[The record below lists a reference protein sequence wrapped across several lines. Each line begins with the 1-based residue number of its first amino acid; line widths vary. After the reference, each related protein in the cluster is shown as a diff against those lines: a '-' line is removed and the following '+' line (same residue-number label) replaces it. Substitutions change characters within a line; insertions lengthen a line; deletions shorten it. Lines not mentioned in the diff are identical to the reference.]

1 MKALY
6 ASPMRVY
13 LSLLVLALFGVWMGT
28 RLPVSLFPN
37 SAKPHVYVNLGYGS
51 MDQEDFKSSYGGT
64 IESRLRGINTANLK
78 VEKLEADYGTKSASY
93 DVEFQWG
100 SDPQD
105 ALREATNLMTAGVA
119 SYPKEV
125 RDSLNIY
132 IRSQNSG
139 FFAASFYSETR
150 PLDAVYKDLEPI
162 LTPRLSQI
170 EDAKEAELWNPN
182 HKKIV
187 IELDP
192 ARMASLQ
199 LTPAMI
205 QSAVQ
210 EKTVGFGGGSI
221 EIGDA
226 NYPIVVRKPNI
237 RVEDLASLRV
247 ATPAGQSLLLGDIA
261 KIDYRVD
268 EGNTHVMKTSGSP
281 SLILWAAPKPGGN
294 VKKMSEDILELVD
307 RMKPLF
313 PADVKYKVLVDPSEF
328 IRGAIENVF
337 HEVLIG
343 SLLAVGI
350 LFLFIGSFRN
360 VVTAAIEIPLSMVLA
375 FILMKFSGMNLNLIS
390 LGGLALASGMNVDA
404 SVVVLENIFRHLEKE
419 ETPKDFAGKLRIV
432 MGAVKEV
439 RLAVIASTIASLVVF
454 APLAFTSALSYAV
467 LGDLAKTVIFSHGFS
482 AFVALLLVPTVRLHL
497 IKHAKDPKA
506 DIGHSPIEG
515 GLKKLEAGYARAL
528 GAFVQSRKLQVF
540 TAGAIFAALA
550 GLFLFALPKLP
561 KEVLGTP
568 DTDWVMLGLN
578 TQGNTIVR
586 QMEGET
592 EEVETRL
599 LQKFGDEIR
608 YTFTQVNQPNSS
620 WIMARLK
627 DKRKMKD
634 FWKRLEAEFKDGA
647 TLRFWI
653 NPWNPAELPLPNP
666 PDLRIAV
673 EGGDVEDRRATAKS
687 ILDALKEKKVL
698 PSLWTE
704 PGSDKSKT
712 IVLRPNLNLESSISP
727 YDLADILRVATEG
740 KNIHYMN
747 VNREYA
753 DIMLRYPRGLMKTA
767 EELGSFPV
775 GIDGKVVPL
784 RALSDVR
791 IEEEASGIHS
801 ENGRELYAIIGRKEN
816 SAEKTSD
823 RGYLK
828 VADSVLADWRASHAL
843 PSGINVVTEDAQVEV
858 NDAIHQLTVAVALSI
873 AMILLTLLF
882 QMGSLA
888 NSLIVLVAIPLG
900 FIGVLTSLLV
910 FQSTLSLNSVLGV
923 ILLNGIAVANSII
936 LVDFGDRRFR
946 EGMAP
951 KEAVVGAA
959 VQRLRPI
966 LITSLTTILGMLPV
980 ALGFGQGGRI
990 LQPLG
995 IAVSGGLWFSM
1006 ALTLFVVPALQY
1018 RWLSRGAGKAAG
1030 KGVSKGRVLRT
1041 LGRAKDAPGEVP
1053 GLTVPVAPPV
1063 SATMPRAPEVSS

>member
-6 ASPMRVY
+6 SSPMRVY

-37 SAKPHVYVNLGYGS
+37 SAKPHVFVNLEYGS
-51 MDQEDFKSSYGGT
+51 MDQEDFKSSRGGT
-64 IESRLRGINTANLK
+64 IESRLRGINTSGLR
-78 VEKLEADYGTKSASY
+78 VEKLISDYRTAGVDY

-100 SDPQD
+100 SDPQE
-105 ALREATNLMTAGVA
+105 ALREATNLMNSTIA
-119 SYPKEV
+119 SYPKEI

-150 PLDAVYKDLEPI
+150 SLDAVYHDIEPL

-170 EDAKEAELWNPN
+170 EDAKDAELWNPT

-192 ARMASLQ
+192 SRMASLQ

-205 QSAVQ
+205 QTTVQ
-210 EKTVGFGGGSI
+210 EKTVGYSAGSVT
-221 EIGDA
+221 IGDQ

-237 RVEDLASLRV
+237 KVEDLATLRV
-247 ATPAGQSLLLGDIA
+247 TSPNGQSLLLGDIA
-261 KIDYRVD
+261 KIEYRVD
-268 EGNTHVMKTSGSP
+268 EGNTHIMKTSGSP
-281 SLILWAAPKPGGN
+281 SLILWSSPKPGGN
-294 VKKMSEDILELVD
+294 VKKMSEDILDLIAHIQ
-307 RMKPLF
+307 PLL
-313 PADVKYKVLVDPSEF
+313 PKDVKYKILVDPSEF

-343 SLLAVGI
+343 SLLAVLI

-404 SVVVLENIFRHLEKE
+404 SVVVLENIFRHIEKE
-419 ETPKDFAGKLRIV
+419 DVPKDFAGKLRIV
-432 MGAVKEV
+432 MNAVKEV
-439 RLAVIASTIASLVVF
+439 RLAVVASTIASLVVF

-482 AFVALLLVPTVRLHL
+482 AFVALILVPTVRLHL
-497 IKHAKDPKA
+497 IKNAKNPKA

-515 GLKKLEAGYARAL
+515 KLKALEGLYRRGL
-528 GAFVQSRKLQVF
+528 GRFVESRKLQLF
-540 TAGAIFAALA
+540 TALGIFAALL
-550 GLFLFALPKLP
+550 GLFTLALPKLP

-568 DTDWVMLGLN
+568 DTDWVDIGMS
-578 TQGNTIVR
+578 TQGNTLVR
-586 QMEGET
+586 QMDSEV

-599 LQKFGDEIR
+599 LRKFGDEIQ
-608 YTFTQVNQPNSS
+608 YTFTQIHGPNNGT
-620 WIMARLK
+620 IMARLK

-634 FWKRLEAEFKDGA
+634 FWKRLEGEFKDGA

-653 NPWNPAELPLPNP
+653 SPWNPAELPLPNP
-666 PDLRIAV
+666 PDLQISV

-687 ILDALKEKKVL
+687 ILDEMKEKKVL
-698 PSLWTE
+698 PSLWTL

-712 IVLRPNLNLESSISP
+712 IVLRPNLNLESTLSP
-727 YDLADILRVATEG
+727 FDLSDILRVATDG
-740 KNIHYMN
+740 KTIHYMN

-753 DIMLRYPRGLMKTA
+753 DIMLRYPRGLMTTA
-767 EELGSFPV
+767 EDIGSFPI
-775 GIDGKVVPL
+775 GMEGRVVPL
-784 RALSDVR
+784 RALSDVQ
-791 IEEEASGIHS
+791 IEEVASGIHS
-801 ENGRELYAIIGRKEN
+801 ENGRELYSIMGRKEN

-828 VADSVLADWRASHAL
+828 VADSVLDGWKSTHTL
-843 PSGINVVTEDAQVEV
+843 PNGITVTTEDAQVEV
-858 NDAIHQLTVAVALSI
+858 NDAIKQLSVAVGLSI
-873 AMILLTLLF
+873 VMIFLTLIF
-882 QMGSLA
+882 QMGSFM

-900 FIGVLTSLLV
+900 FIGVLTSLFV

-936 LVDFGDRRFR
+936 LVDFADRRYR
-946 EGMAP
+946 EGMEA
-951 KEAVVGAA
+951 KEAVIGAA

-1018 RWLSRGAGKAAG
+1018 RFLSRQKAMPDAGR
-1030 KGVSKGRVLRT
+1030 GVSKGKILRSSNRT
-1041 LGRAKDAPGEVP
+1041 GGWTESGPESP
-1053 GLTVPVAPPV
+1053 GLTLP
-1063 SATMPRAPEVSS
+1063 SANLPRAPEISS

>member
-13 LSLLVLALFGVWMGT
+13 LSLLILALFGAWMGT

-37 SAKPHVYVNLGYGS
+37 SAKPEVHVSLGYGS
-51 MDQEDFKSSYGGT
+51 MDQEDFKASYGGT
-64 IESRLRGINTANLK
+64 IESRLRSIDTGGLR
-78 VEKLEADYGTKSASY
+78 VEKLEADYGNTSANY
-93 DVEFQWG
+93 DVEFHWG
-100 SDPQD
+100 SDPQE
-105 ALREATNLMTAGVA
+105 ALREVSNLMNAAIGA
-119 SYPKEV
+119 YPKEV
-125 RDSLNIY
+125 RDSLGVW
-132 IRSQNSG
+132 IRSENAG

-150 PLDAVYKDLEPI
+150 SLDAVYKDLEPI

-170 EDAKEAELWNPN
+170 EDAKEAELWNPS

-187 IELDP
+187 IELAP

-199 LTPAMI
+199 LVPRMI
-205 QSAVQ
+205 QTAIQ
-210 EKTVGFGGGSI
+210 EKTVGFGAGSI
-221 EIGDA
+221 TIGDQ
-226 NYPIVVRKPNI
+226 NYPIVVRKPNVK
-237 RVEDLASLRV
+237 VEDLASLRIEAPDGRSV
-247 ATPAGQSLLLGDIA
+247 LLGDVA
-261 KIDYRVD
+261 KIEYRVD
-268 EGNTHVMKTSGSP
+268 EANTHVMKTSGAP

-294 VKKMSEDILELVD
+294 VKKMSEDILALVD
-307 RMKPLF
+307 QVKPLL
-313 PADVKYKVLVDPSEF
+313 PKDVEYKVLVDPSEF

-343 SLLAVGI
+343 SLLAVAI
-350 LFLFIGSFRN
+350 LFLFIGSLRN

-375 FILMKFSGMNLNLIS
+375 FILMKLSGMNLNLIS

-404 SVVVLENIFRHLEKE
+404 SVVVLENIFRHLEQE

-432 MGAVKEV
+432 MAAVKEV

-454 APLAFTSALSYAV
+454 APLAFTSDLSYAV

-482 AFVALLLVPTVRLHL
+482 AFVALILVPTVRLHL

-515 GLKKLEAGYARAL
+515 RLKSLETGYGRAL
-528 GAFVQSRKLQVF
+528 GAFVESRKFQLA
-540 TAGAIFAALA
+540 TAAGIFLALAALFT
-550 GLFLFALPKLP
+550 LALPRLP

-578 TQGNTIVR
+578 THGNTVIR
-586 QMEGET
+586 QMEGQT
-592 EEVETRL
+592 EEVEVRL
-599 LQKFGDEIR
+599 LRKFGDEIR
-608 YTFTQVNQPNSS
+608 YTFTQIHSVNNAT
-620 WIMARLK
+620 IMARLK
-627 DKRKMKD
+627 DKRKMKE
-634 FWKRLEAEFKDGA
+634 FWKRLEGEFKDTA
-647 TLRFWI
+647 TVRFWI

-666 PDLRIAV
+666 PDLRVVV
-673 EGGDVEDRRATAKS
+673 EGGEVEDRRATAKS
-687 ILDALKEKKVL
+687 ILDAMKEKKVL

-712 IVLRPNLNLESSISP
+712 IVLRPNPNLDSDVTP
-727 YDLADILRVATEG
+727 FDLADVLRVATEG
-740 KNIHYMN
+740 KTVHYMN

-753 DIMLRYPRGLMKTA
+753 DIVLRYPRNLMSTA
-767 EELGSFPV
+767 EDIGSFPI
-775 GIDGKVVPL
+775 GTDGRVVPL
-784 RALSDVR
+784 RALTDVS
-791 IEEEASGIHS
+791 IAEEASGIHS

-828 VADSVLADWRASHAL
+828 TADAVLSEWRAAHAL
-843 PSGINVVTEDAQVEV
+843 PAGINVVTEDAQVEV
-858 NDAIHQLTVAVALSI
+858 NDAIRQLSVAVGLSI
-873 AMILLTLLF
+873 LMILFTLLF
-882 QMGSLA
+882 QMGSLV

-900 FIGVLTSLLV
+900 FVGVLTSLTV
-910 FQSTLSLNSVLGV
+910 FGSTLSLNSVLGV

-936 LVDFGDRRFR
+936 LVDFADRRFR
-946 EGMAP
+946 EGHSA
-951 KEAVVGAA
+951 KDAVIGAA
-959 VQRLRPI
+959 VHRLRPI

-1018 RWLSRGAGKAAG
+1018 RWLRRAERRTAVGRGVA
-1030 KGVSKGRVLRT
+1030 KGRVLRSRD
-1041 LGRAKDAPGEVP
+1041 RAQPTAPGLEIS
-1053 GLTVPVAPPV
+1053 PP
-1063 SATMPRAPEVSS
+1063 SANLPRAPEISS